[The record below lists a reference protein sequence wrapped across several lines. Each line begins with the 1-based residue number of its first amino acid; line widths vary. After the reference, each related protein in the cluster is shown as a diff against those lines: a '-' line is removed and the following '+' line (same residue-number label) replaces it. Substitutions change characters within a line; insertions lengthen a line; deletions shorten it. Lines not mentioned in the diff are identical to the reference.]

1 MSKLQQKTHLHL
13 LKPLLAAVILTIIFL
28 GNVKLAS
35 AEVNIESTNVKTCS
49 DLEFIFARGSK
60 AGEIDS
66 TDTEAW
72 RKSFEDQ
79 ALLKN
84 LKINFYNLGE
94 GNYDG
99 ASYPAAEIGFS
110 NLDSIATTLS
120 AVIPWENLG
129 TFNQSINTGV
139 TELLGRIKTISK
151 TCPSTKFV
159 LGGYSQG
166 AMVLGRAFEKLDSEK
181 IIFAATFGDP
191 NLYLP
196 EGKGVNPPACRNESF
211 SSYRIYAPN
220 CRTSE
225 GLLGKRNPYETKNLT
240 GKVGLFCNSHDI
252 MCTKYL
258 DLINPIGD
266 HISYTTNGIYDRA
279 AKYIL
284 QKIAETFPEKI
295 KSAEVE
301 TIAPLHAR
309 DTVFLIDT
317 TGSMKSSIDS
327 YKKEAKKLAEN
338 TIKNDGRIALYEYRD
353 LKSDGK
359 DLVPRELC
367 DFSCTYEE
375 FINHLDNLETAG
387 GGDIPESVLS
397 ASLGVMNRLS
407 WQKGATKSIV
417 LLTDAPYHNPDLDDT
432 TFSQVVKRSL
442 EIDPVNLYVITTS
455 SNAPDYTDLAEKTGG
470 AIFRLG
476 TDEITS
482 STSQIFSRPSLNL
495 DLENYT
501 TYVGSPLTFILKTDT
516 SAVYYEWDL
525 DFDGTFETKTDL
537 PIATQTYL
545 NPTSGFIQARII
557 ISSGLSS
564 AASATVNV
572 LPLEDIDLPTVKLE
586 IGESGKGSTEDTEAP
601 AAKSTTISTTKVTA
615 PVTKTAETPK
625 TPSIP
630 LAPNTGSPRR

>member
-1 MSKLQQKTHLHL
+1 MSNLQQKIHSPL
-13 LKPLLAAVILTIIFL
+13 LKPLLIIVILTTIFL
-28 GNVKLAS
+28 GNVKPANAEIKITPINTS
-35 AEVNIESTNVKTCS
+35 ACS

-60 AGEIDS
+60 AGEINS

-79 ALLKN
+79 PLLKN

-94 GNYDG
+94 GNYNG

-110 NLDSIATTLS
+110 NLGAIATTLN
-120 AVIPWENLG
+120 AIIPWEIFSG
-129 TFNQSINTGV
+129 FNRSVSIGV
-139 TELLGRIKTISK
+139 TELLGRIETVSK
-151 TCPSTKFV
+151 SCPNTKFV

-196 EGKGVNPPACRNESF
+196 EGEGINPPACRNESF
-211 SSYRIYAPN
+211 SNYRIYAPN
-220 CRTSE
+220 CHTNE

-240 GKVGLFCNSHDI
+240 GKVGLFCNSHDV
-252 MCTKYL
+252 MCTKKL
-258 DLINPIGD
+258 DLDDPIGD
-266 HISYTTNGIYDRA
+266 HVSYTSKGIYDRA

-301 TIAPLHAR
+301 TVAPLHAR

-317 TGSMKSSIDS
+317 TGSMKNSIEN

-338 TIKNDGRIALYEYRD
+338 TVKNGGRIALYEYRD

-359 DLVPRELC
+359 ELVPRELC
-367 DFSCTYEE
+367 NFSCAYEE
-375 FINHLDNLETAG
+375 FINYLDNLQTSG
-387 GGDIPESVLS
+387 GGDTPESVLS

-407 WQKGATKSIV
+407 WQKSATKSIV

-432 TFSQVVKRSL
+432 TFSQVIKRSL
-442 EIDPVNLYVITTS
+442 EIDPVNFYIITTPD
-455 SNAPDYTDLAEKTGG
+455 NAPDYADLAEKTGG
-470 AIFRLG
+470 AVFRLG

-482 STSQIFSRPSLNL
+482 STSKIFSRPSLNF
-495 DLENYT
+495 DSENYT
-501 TYVGSPLTFILKTDT
+501 SYVGSPLTFVLKTDT
-516 SAVYYEWDL
+516 PATYYEWDL
-525 DFDGTFETKTDL
+525 DFDGIFETKTDL
-537 PIATQTYL
+537 PIITQNYL
-545 NPTSGFIQARII
+545 NQTSGFIQAKIVTD
-557 ISSGLSS
+557 SDLSS
-564 AASATVNV
+564 TASAKVTIS
-572 LPLEDIDLPTVKLE
+572 PLEDTDLPTVKLE
-586 IGESGKGSTEDTEAP
+586 IGEGGKGATEAIEKP
-601 AAKSTTISTTKVTA
+601 SVEISKTTIKE
-615 PVTKTAETPK
+615 VTKNTTTPETPK
-625 TPSIP
+625 IP